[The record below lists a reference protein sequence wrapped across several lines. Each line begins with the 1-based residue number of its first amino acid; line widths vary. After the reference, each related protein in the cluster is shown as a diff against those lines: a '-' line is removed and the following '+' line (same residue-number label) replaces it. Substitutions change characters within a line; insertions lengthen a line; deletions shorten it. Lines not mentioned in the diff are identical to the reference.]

1 MFGFNLCTTKK
12 SINIAIRRGKKE
24 NISST
29 MSKIKYLLVKKK
41 RELPWS
47 VTYKKPGAIT
57 HHPGSWRT
65 DRRILASCQ
74 PSNTQCTTSNRTH
87 TKHASH
93 PGLLLLQCRQR
104 KKPYVG
110 SLPFWLSKI
119 LTEGFLW
126 LHCES
131 GSRRW
136 AVATAS
142 STRYRVSCM
151 TGWGVSVY
159 VNRTCLSSCKEI
171 VGTWRKFKVS

>member
-1 MFGFNLCTTKK
+1 MWQLLSF
-12 SINIAIRRGKKE
+12 
-24 NISST
+24 SSPILVL
-29 MSKIKYLLVKKK
+29 SAKVQHGLQDGWRAYLVSQTLLPSHK
-41 RELPWS
+41 RVWDPLQ
-47 VTYKKPGAIT
+47 AL
-57 HHPGSWRT
+57 
-65 DRRILASCQ
+65 RILASCQ
-74 PSNTQCTTSNRTH
+74 PSNPQGTTSNRTH